1 MKSSQRPVATI
12 VSKQRLLGST
22 NGSSTYLLS
31 IARSI
36 EKAGYEVHLIQP
48 SPVIAGRTPLMRFLP
63 EMRVMVEHRI
73 RGAVKTGSRALFLS
87 PKVWKGFLGGAALL
101 LLRKLGLRGRL
112 VADRKAPY
120 AVASEWSPED
130 FAFLASAMSPRTRL
144 IVADYIFCTPAF
156 EVAPPAASKAIIMHD
171 LFHSR
176 AGGAADSVALISRD
190 DEIALLSKADAIF
203 AIQESEAA
211 FCRETVPDTEVV
223 LVPMPADPVENVQV
237 GSDDLILFVGSDTAP
252 NIVGLE
258 WFLGTVWPQVLA
270 KRPDCRLK
278 IAGTVHRAFAGRG
291 WEGVEFLGLV
301 DDLAALYTRSGVVI
315 SPLTFGSG
323 LKIKLVEALAQGK
336 AVIAT
341 SVTLQ
346 GVEDI
351 CGDAV
356 VQPDDANIFA
366 DALVDLASSSSAR
379 TDLAQRAL
387 ACAQRNFSPDTT
399 HRELRH
405 WCERARD

>member
-1 MKSSQRPVATI
+1 MTSSERPVATI

-36 EKAGYEVHLIQP
+36 EQAGYEIHLIQP
-48 SPVIAGRTPLMRFLP
+48 SPAIAGRTPLMRFLP
-63 EMRVMVEHRI
+63 EMRVFAEHKI

-87 PKVWKGFLGGAALL
+87 PKVWTGFMGGAARL
-101 LLRKLGLRGRL
+101 LLRKIGIRGSL

-120 AVASEWSPED
+120 AVASDWSSED
-130 FAFLASAMSPRTRL
+130 IAFLASAISPRTRL
-144 IVADYIFCTPAF
+144 IVADYIFCAPAF
-156 EVAPPAASKAIIMHD
+156 EFGPPDVSRATVMHD

-176 AGGAADSVALISRD
+176 AGGGADSVAIISRER
-190 DEIALLSKADAIF
+190 EIALLAEADAIF
-203 AIQESEAA
+203 AIQEAEAA
-211 FCRETVPDTEVV
+211 FCRETVPDTETV
-223 LVPMPADPVENVQV
+223 LVPMPAEPVERVQE
-237 GSDDLILFVGSDTAP
+237 GSDDLVLFVGSDTAP

-258 WFLGTVWPQVLA
+258 WFLDSVWPHVRT

-278 IAGTVHRAFAGRG
+278 IAGTVHRAFAGRA
-291 WEGVEFLGLV
+291 WDGVDFLGLV
-301 DDLAALYTRSGVVI
+301 DDLGALYTECGVVI

-323 LKIKLVEALAQGK
+323 LKIKLVEALARGK

-351 CGDAV
+351 CRDAV
-356 VQPDDANIFA
+356 IQTDDATIFA
-366 DALVDLASSSSAR
+366 DALVDLAGSSHSR
-379 TDLAQRAL
+379 RDLAQRAL
-387 ACAQRNFSPDTT
+387 TCAQRNFSPDTT
-399 HRELRH
+399 HRDLRN
-405 WCERARD
+405 WCEKARA